1 MKKLYFDNNIIID
14 IKNLRNKSLAQKVNS
29 LNREEYQIVFSPAH
43 IEEIAATVMHH
54 GQSAEGAAEKL
65 EFLADLTDS
74 TELLPFHRSDLEL
87 IKHDGIFVC
96 KEHPISTY
104 KRVIANYDNNATAEA
119 HQKQKLSNGEAFES
133 AHSVTSKETN
143 NIDIANEIDYLKP
156 KLHQIIINH
165 YSALRTDSKFEDYI
179 PRTPPECADLNFSY
193 ARNYFPIHEVMIE
206 KLLEFLEVR
215 RFYPDNPSQ
224 FISGLHDTTH
234 ATYAA
239 YCDIFVTNDNKLKQ
253 KMGAA
258 YQWLGIETTLLTP
271 SEFIDYVSNQRC
283 NA

>member
-14 IKNLRNKSLAQKVNS
+14 INKLRNKSLAQKVNA
-29 LNREEYQIVFSPAH
+29 LDKKEYQIVFSPAH
-43 IEEIAATVMHH
+43 IEEIAATVKHH
-54 GQSAEGAAEKL
+54 GQSTEGAAEKL
-65 EFLADLTDS
+65 DFLACLTDS
-74 TELLPFHRSDLEL
+74 IALLPFHRNDLEL
-87 IKHDGIFVC
+87 IKHDGIFVY
-96 KEHPISTY
+96 KEHPTSTY
-104 KRVIANYDNNATAEA
+104 KRVIANYDNNAIAEA

-143 NIDIANEIDYLKP
+143 NIDIVNEIDRLKP
-156 KLHQIIINH
+156 RLHQIIINL
-165 YSALRTDSKFEDYI
+165 YSELRTAHLLEEYM

-193 ARNYFPIHEVMIE
+193 AKNYFPIHEAMIE

-253 KMGAA
+253 KMGAV
-258 YQWLGIETTLLTP
+258 YQWLGVKTTLLTP
-271 SEFIDYVSNQRC
+271 NEFIDYVSN
-283 NA
+283 